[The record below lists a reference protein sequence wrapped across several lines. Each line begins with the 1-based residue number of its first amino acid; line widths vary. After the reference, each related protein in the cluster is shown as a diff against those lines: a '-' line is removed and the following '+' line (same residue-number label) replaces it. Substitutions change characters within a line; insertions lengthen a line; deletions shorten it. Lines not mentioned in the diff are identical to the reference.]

1 MKVLFA
7 ASECVPFVKTGGLAD
22 VVGTLPAALAA
33 SGIDVRVIL
42 PKYKE
47 ISEQWKNQMQHLLYF
62 YVNLGWRRQ
71 YCGIEMLE
79 KDGVTYYFVDN
90 EFYFAR
96 DSIYGSG
103 NEEGERFAFFCRAVL
118 ESLVHTGFVP
128 DVIHCNDW
136 QTGMIPALLATQYR
150 ENEVYKNIKT
160 IYTIHNLRYQGIFS
174 WMHIDDLL
182 GISEQYFKPELL
194 EYYGCISFMKGGIVF
209 SDYVTTVSPTYA
221 QEIQTAYYGERLDG
235 LLRSR
240 SGVLTGILNGID
252 PSEYDPAS
260 DPVIP
265 AHYSVRS
272 LRGKAECKR
281 ALQEEMGLDQRPE
294 APVIGIITRLT
305 EQKGIDLIECVIDDI
320 MRQDVQVV
328 MLGKGEQRYHD
339 LFGWASWR
347 YQGRFATRIE
357 LNQNLSHRI
366 YAGADLFL
374 MPSKFEPCGLS
385 QMIAMRYGTLPVV
398 RETGGLK
405 DSVQP
410 YNKYTD
416 EGTGFSFANYNA
428 HEMLYTI
435 EHAVELYK
443 DRPTWE
449 RMMKRAMKADF
460 SWEVSAKKYA
470 ELYWKLT
477 GGAQALEEKKAQATA
492 ETAETE
498 KAASEPKKTAPRKPA
513 AKKSGAGKIAKTEK
527 TEKAASQAPK
537 KRTRKPA
544 APKEEGEK
552 PAQKPRAPRAAKTA
566 ETNPADNGP
575 EKAE

>member
-22 VVGTLPAALAA
+22 VVGTLPQALAA
-33 SGIDVRVIL
+33 SGMDVRVIL

-47 ISEQWKNQMQHLLYF
+47 IPDQWKRQMRQQLYF

-71 YCGIEMLE
+71 YCGIESLE

-90 EFYFAR
+90 EYYFAR
-96 DSIYGSG
+96 ESVYGSG

-118 ESLVHTGFVP
+118 EAIVHTGFVP

-182 GISEQYFKPELL
+182 GIGQAHFKPEEL

-240 SGVLTGILNGID
+240 SDVLCGILNGID
-252 PSEYDPAS
+252 PAEYDPSS

-265 AHYSVRS
+265 AHFSTRS
-272 LRGKAECKR
+272 LKGKAECKR
-281 ALQEEMGLDQRPE
+281 ALQEDMGLDQRPE
-294 APVIGIITRLT
+294 APLIGIITRLT
-305 EQKGIDLIECVIDDI
+305 DQKGIDLIECVIDDI

-385 QMIAMRYGTLPVV
+385 QMIAMRYGTLPIV

-435 EHAVELYK
+435 ERAVELYK
-443 DRPTWE
+443 DRPAWE
-449 RMMKRAMKADF
+449 RMMKRAMKVDF
-460 SWEVSAKKYA
+460 SWAASAKEYA
-470 ELYWKLT
+470 ALYHKVLGDAPAAVSQPEKAEESEAKAEKPEHEAEKPVKT
-477 GGAQALEEKKAQATA
+477 AKAPASRAKKAPAAKAKPAAEKKA
-492 ETAETE
+492 
-498 KAASEPKKTAPRKPA
+498 APAKKPA
-513 AKKSGAGKIAKTEK
+513 AKKA
-527 TEKAASQAPK
+527 EKAEGEA
-537 KRTRKPA
+537 KPA
-544 APKEEGEK
+544 R
-552 PAQKPRAPRAAKTA
+552 KPRAK
-566 ETNPADNGP
+566 
-575 EKAE
+575 KAEKPEA